1 MAQVIKHMWLDGV
14 AIDANG
20 LLNGNCDGGK
30 TFGADEDDVLLTLV
44 PLTLTVSVDE
54 DCCVGAANA
63 LLPRR

>member
-30 TFGADEDDVLLTLV
+30 TFAFGADEDDVLLTLV
-44 PLTLTVSVDE
+44 SLTVSVDE